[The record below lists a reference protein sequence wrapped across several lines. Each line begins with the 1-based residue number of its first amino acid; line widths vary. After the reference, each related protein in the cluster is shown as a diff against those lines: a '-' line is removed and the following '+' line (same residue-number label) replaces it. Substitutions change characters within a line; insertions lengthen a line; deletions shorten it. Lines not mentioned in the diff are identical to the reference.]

1 MVLISGFS
9 FKRIMIPLQRFI
21 RVGTAALRSRAIARS
36 LLSDGLGGGMVNVVM
51 NNGVRRR
58 DERGRDSDNER
69 KEIDFKLGT

>member
-9 FKRIMIPLQRFI
+9 FKRVMIPLQRFT

-36 LLSDGLGGGMVNVVM
+36 LLSDGWGGMVNVVM

-58 DERGRDSDNER
+58 DERERDSDNEQ
-69 KEIDFKLGT
+69 KEIDYELGT